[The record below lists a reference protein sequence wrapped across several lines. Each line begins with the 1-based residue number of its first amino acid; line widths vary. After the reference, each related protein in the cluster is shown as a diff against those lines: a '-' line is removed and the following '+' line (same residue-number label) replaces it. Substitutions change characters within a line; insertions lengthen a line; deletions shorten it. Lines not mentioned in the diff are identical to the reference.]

1 MPPNHR
7 RFACSLCHHA
17 LLNVLLAKRKG
28 QTLEKLG
35 KGCQLVDAESGTQ
48 VVADWTDAADGLTL
62 RPLRIVEATVM
73 VALGK
78 RTFDPV

>member
-1 MPPNHR
+1 M
-7 RFACSLCHHA
+7 
-17 LLNVLLAKRKG
+17 
-28 QTLEKLG
+28 
-35 KGCQLVDAESGTQ
+35 LVDAVTGTL
-48 VVADWTDAADGLTL
+48 VAADWTNAADWLTL